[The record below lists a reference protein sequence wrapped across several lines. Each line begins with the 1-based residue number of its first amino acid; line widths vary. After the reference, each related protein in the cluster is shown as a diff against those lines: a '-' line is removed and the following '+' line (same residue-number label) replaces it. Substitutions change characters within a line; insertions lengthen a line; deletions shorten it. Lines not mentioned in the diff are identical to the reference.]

1 MTLKRRLGRLES
13 VRGEVVAVPN
23 VIILRAVYEPGG
35 EDPAL
40 VAMVLRGPNGPVHL
54 ERDEGETEAAFE
66 LRARAA
72 ANAAGD
78 EAKTLTAVANGL
90 L

>member
-23 VIILRAVYEPGG
+23 LIILRAVYEPGD
-35 EDPAL
+35 EDPAPI
-40 VAMVLRGPNGPVHL
+40 AMVLCGPNGPVHL
-54 ERDEGETEAAFE
+54 NRDEGNTEAAFE

-72 ANAAGD
+72 VNAAGG
-78 EAKTLTAVANGL
+78 EAKS
-90 L
+90 